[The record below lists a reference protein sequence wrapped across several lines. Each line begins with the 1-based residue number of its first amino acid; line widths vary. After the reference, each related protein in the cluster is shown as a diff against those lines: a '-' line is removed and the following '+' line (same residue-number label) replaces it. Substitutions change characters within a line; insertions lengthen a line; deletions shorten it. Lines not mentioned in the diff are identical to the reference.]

1 MIKRRGFSEKNVC
14 LGSSFFLFL
23 VGILQAGNLETAFRF
38 PDKNDIIKPS
48 KANRSNQ
55 KRRAVIMRRYLKKLT
70 AMGMAAAMVFSL
82 AGCGGSNDS
91 GEKSSPAAPSTEAS
105 VADAQPEGTENTSE
119 GEPVTLK
126 ITWWGGQAR
135 HDYTQ
140 KMLDAYTASHPNV
153 TFEAMPSGWD
163 GYFDKLATQAASGS
177 MPDIVQMDYLYI
189 TTYAKNNSLADLQ
202 QFVDDGTIDTSTI
215 DENLLNT
222 GNINGKLNGLVLSS
236 SYLSVGYNPE
246 VLTQAGVEE
255 PDSSWTWDDF
265 IKTAETVK
273 EKTGKY
279 GMAGGPVDDTNLFNY
294 WVRQHGES
302 LFSEDKKTIGYADDK
317 LCADF
322 IQMWAGLMEKGAAP
336 NPDEYAAIQTLG
348 EEGRPVVTGEGA
360 MLTEWNNYATKVS
373 GTNDKLK
380 MVTPPMAAGSDAKG
394 LWMKPGMFFS
404 IAETS
409 NVKKEAAEFINWFIN
424 SEEANDIMMAERGTP
439 VSSNIRDYMVSSGK
453 LSAQQAAMFKGVEDA
468 LVLCGETPDPDPV
481 GMSEV
486 NEAFKNAAYSAFY
499 GQITPEEAAAKFR
512 KDADAILSRNN

>member
-1 MIKRRGFSEKNVC
+1 MKKSLRKLAA
-14 LGSSFFLFL
+14 LGIS
-23 VGILQAGNLETAFRF
+23 
-38 PDKNDIIKPS
+38 
-48 KANRSNQ
+48 
-55 KRRAVIMRRYLKKLT
+55 AV
-70 AMGMAAAMVFSL
+70 MGLSL
-82 AGCGGSNDS
+82 AGCGSGSS
-91 GEKSSPAAPSTEAS
+91 GGTTAAGSDPAASS
-105 VADAQPEGTENTSE
+105 VESSAAGTQAAGTENE
-119 GEPVTLK
+119 GGPVTIK
-126 ITWWGGQAR
+126 ITWWGGQGR

-202 QFVDDGTIDTSTI
+202 QFVDDGTIDTSKI

-222 GNINGKLNGLVLSS
+222 GEINGKLNGLVLSS
-236 SYLSVGYNPE
+236 SYISVGYNPE
-246 VLTQAGVEE
+246 VLAEAGVEE
-255 PDSSWTWDDF
+255 PTGSWTWDDF
-265 IKTAETVK
+265 IRTAETVK

-294 WVRQHGES
+294 WIRQHGES
-302 LFSEDKKTIGYADDK
+302 LFSEDKKAVGYADDK

-322 IQMWAGLMEKGAAP
+322 IKIWADLMAKGAAP

-348 EEGRPVVTGEGA
+348 EEGRPVVTGDGA

-373 GTNDKLK
+373 GANDKLK
-380 MVTPPMAAGSDAKG
+380 MVTPPMAAGSDTKG

-404 IAETS
+404 IADTS
-409 NVKKEAAEFINWFIN
+409 KVKKEAAEFINWFVN

-439 VSSNIRDYMVSSGK
+439 VSSDIRDYMVSSGK
-453 LSAQQAAMFKGVEDA
+453 LSDQQSAMFKGVEDA
-468 LVLCGETPDPDPV
+468 LAFCGETPDPDPV

-486 NEAFKNAAYSAFY
+486 NESFKNAAYSAFY
-499 GQITPEEAAAKFR
+499 GQVSPEEAAAKFR

>member
-1 MIKRRGFSEKNVC
+1 MKKS
-14 LGSSFFLFL
+14 
-23 VGILQAGNLETAFRF
+23 
-38 PDKNDIIKPS
+38 
-48 KANRSNQ
+48 
-55 KRRAVIMRRYLKKLT
+55 LKKL
-70 AMGMAAAMVFSL
+70 AALGISAALALSL
-82 AGCGGSNDS
+82 AGCGS
-91 GEKSSPAAPSTEAS
+91 GNSGGATAAGNSPAAPA
-105 VADAQPEGTENTSE
+105 ADGTQAAGVKS
-119 GEPVTLK
+119 GSEPVTIK
-126 ITWWGGQAR
+126 ITWWGGQGR

-202 QFVDDGTIDTSTI
+202 QFVDDGTIDVSKI

-236 SYLSVGYNPE
+236 SYISVGYNPD
-246 VLTQAGVEE
+246 VLAEAGVEE
-255 PDSSWTWDDF
+255 PAASWTWDDF
-265 IKTAETVK
+265 INTAETVK

-302 LFSEDKKTIGYADDK
+302 LFSEDKKAIGYADDK

-322 IQMWAGLMEKGAAP
+322 IRMWADLMAKGAAP

-348 EEGRPVVTGEGA
+348 EEGRPVVTGDGA
-360 MLTEWNNYATKVS
+360 MLTEWNNYAAKVS

-380 MVTPPMAAGSDAKG
+380 TVTPPMVAGSDTKG

-404 IAETS
+404 IADTS
-409 NVKKEAAEFINWFIN
+409 KVKKEAAEFINWFVN

-439 VSSNIRDYMVSSGK
+439 VSSEIRDYMVASGK
-453 LSAQQAAMFKGVEDA
+453 LSEQQAAMFKGVEDA
-468 LVLCGETPDPDPV
+468 LALCGETPDPDPV

-486 NEAFKNAAYSAFY
+486 NESFKNAAYSAFY
-499 GQITPEEAAAKFR
+499 GQVSPEEAAAKFR

>member
-1 MIKRRGFSEKNVC
+1 MKRS
-14 LGSSFFLFL
+14 
-23 VGILQAGNLETAFRF
+23 
-38 PDKNDIIKPS
+38 
-48 KANRSNQ
+48 
-55 KRRAVIMRRYLKKLT
+55 LKKIT
-70 AMGMAAAMVFSL
+70 ALGMAAAMAFSL
-82 AGCGGSNDS
+82 AGCGSKNSGGETTTAGSS
-91 GEKSSPAAPSTEAS
+91 QAAPSTEAAS
-105 VADAQPEGTENTSE
+105 TDTQAASTETESA

-126 ITWWGGQAR
+126 ITWWGGQGR

-202 QFVDDGTIDTSTI
+202 QFVDDGTIDTSKI

-222 GNINGKLNGLVLSS
+222 GNIDGKLNGLVLSS

-246 VLTQAGVEE
+246 VLAEAGVEN
-255 PDSSWTWDDF
+255 PTGSWTWDDF
-265 IKTAETVK
+265 VKTAETVK
-273 EKTGKY
+273 EKTDKY

-302 LFSEDKKTIGYADDK
+302 LFSEDKKAIGYADDK

-322 IQMWAGLMEKGAAP
+322 IQMWADLMAKGAAP

-373 GTNDKLK
+373 STNDKLK
-380 MVTPPMAAGSDAKG
+380 MVTPPMVAGSDTKG

-404 IAETS
+404 VAETS
-409 NVKKEAAEFINWFIN
+409 KVKKEAAEFIDWFIN

-439 VSSNIRDYMVSSGK
+439 VSSEIRDYMVSSGK
-453 LSAQQAAMFKGVEDA
+453 LSDQQAAMFKGVEDA
-468 LVLCGETPDPDPV
+468 LALCGETPDPDPV

-486 NEAFKNAAYSAFY
+486 NESFKNAAYSAFY
-499 GQITPEEAAAKFR
+499 GQVSPEEAAAKFR

>member
-1 MIKRRGFSEKNVC
+1 
-14 LGSSFFLFL
+14 
-23 VGILQAGNLETAFRF
+23 
-38 PDKNDIIKPS
+38 
-48 KANRSNQ
+48 
-55 KRRAVIMRRYLKKLT
+55 
-70 AMGMAAAMVFSL
+70 MAAAMAFSL
-82 AGCGGSNDS
+82 AGCSSGNGG
-91 GEKSSPAAPSTEAS
+91 ETTAAEA
-105 VADAQPEGTENTSE
+105 AKTDTQAAGTEST

-126 ITWWGGQAR
+126 ITWWGGQGR

-202 QFVDDGTIDTSTI
+202 QFVDDGTIDTSKI
-215 DENLLNT
+215 DQNLLNT
-222 GNINGKLNGLVLSS
+222 GNINGKLNGMVLSS

-246 VLTQAGVEE
+246 VLADAGVTE

-265 IKTAETVK
+265 IQTAETVK

-302 LFSEDKKTIGYADDK
+302 LFSEDKKAIGYADDK
-317 LCADF
+317 LCSDF
-322 IQMWAGLMEKGAAP
+322 IQMWADLMAKGAAP

-380 MVTPPMAAGSDAKG
+380 
-394 LWMKPGMFFS
+394 W
-404 IAETS
+404 
-409 NVKKEAAEFINWFIN
+409 
-424 SEEANDIMMAERGTP
+424 
-439 VSSNIRDYMVSSGK
+439 
-453 LSAQQAAMFKGVEDA
+453 
-468 LVLCGETPDPDPV
+468 
-481 GMSEV
+481 
-486 NEAFKNAAYSAFY
+486 
-499 GQITPEEAAAKFR
+499 
-512 KDADAILSRNN
+512 

>member
-1 MIKRRGFSEKNVC
+1 MKRS
-14 LGSSFFLFL
+14 
-23 VGILQAGNLETAFRF
+23 
-38 PDKNDIIKPS
+38 
-48 KANRSNQ
+48 
-55 KRRAVIMRRYLKKLT
+55 LKKIT
-70 AMGMAAAMVFSL
+70 ALGMAAAMAFSL
-82 AGCGGSNDS
+82 AGCGSNNGNETTTTGGSQ
-91 GEKSSPAAPSTEAS
+91 AAPSTAAS
-105 VADAQPEGTENTSE
+105 GAETQGASTEVESA
-119 GEPVTLK
+119 GDPVTLK
-126 ITWWGGQAR
+126 ITWWGGQGR

-202 QFVDDGTIDTSTI
+202 QFVDDGTIDTSKI
-215 DENLLNT
+215 DKNLLNT
-222 GNINGKLNGLVLSS
+222 GNIDGKLNGLVLSS

-246 VLTQAGVEE
+246 VLAEAGVEE
-255 PDSSWTWDDF
+255 PTGSWTWDDF
-265 IKTAETVK
+265 VKTAETVK
-273 EKTGKY
+273 EKTDKY

-302 LFSEDKKTIGYADDK
+302 LFSEDKKAIGYTDDK

-322 IQMWAGLMEKGAAP
+322 IQMWADLMAKGAAP

-373 GTNDKLK
+373 KTNDKLK
-380 MVTPPMAAGSDAKG
+380 MVTPPMAVGSDTKG

-404 IAETS
+404 VAETS
-409 NVKKEAAEFINWFIN
+409 KVKKEAAEFIDWFIN

-439 VSSNIRDYMVSSGK
+439 VSSEIRDYMVSSGK
-453 LSAQQAAMFKGVEDA
+453 LSDQQAAMFKGVEDA
-468 LVLCGETPDPDPV
+468 LALCGETPDPDPV

-486 NEAFKNAAYSAFY
+486 NESFKNAAYSAFY
-499 GQITPEEAAAKFR
+499 GQVSPEDAAAKFR